1 MNLLLRIF
9 FVRIAALFRKHL
21 KLSDSS
27 VLTLWVFPNDLDIYF
42 HMNNGRYLTVM
53 DLGRFDLILR
63 SGLGE
68 ICEKNHLAPLVASAT
83 VRYKRSLKL
92 FQRYQL
98 VSRIVCWDDKWV
110 FIKQSFI
117 QDGKCAAV
125 GYVKG
130 LFRSPKG
137 NVPTAQVLALLGA
150 WHPSPPMPDTIK
162 HWIQSEEPGRIFH
175 KTDETLFPER
185 SK

>member
-1 MNLLLRIF
+1 MNLLLRVF
-9 FVRIAALFRKHL
+9 FVRIAAFFRKHL
-21 KLSDSS
+21 KLLDSS
-27 VLTLWVFPNDLDIYF
+27 VLTLWVLPNDLDIYF

-53 DLGRFDLILR
+53 DLGRFDLIVR

-68 ICEKNHLAPLVASAT
+68 ICKKNHLAPLVASVT
-83 VRYKRSLKL
+83 VKYKRSLKL

-117 QDGKCAAV
+117 HDGKCAAT

-137 NVPTAQVLALLGA
+137 NVPTAQVLALMGM
-150 WHPSPPMPDTIK
+150 WHASPPMPEAVK
-162 HWIQSEEPGRIFH
+162 HWMLSEEPGRVSH
-175 KTDETLFPER
+175 KTDEPLLQNR

>member
-1 MNLLLRIF
+1 MNLLLRILL
-9 FVRIAALFRKHL
+9 VRIAAFFRKPL
-21 KLSDSS
+21 KILDPSI
-27 VLTLWVFPNDLDIYF
+27 LTLWVFPNDLDIYF

-53 DLGRFDLILR
+53 DLGRFDIILR
-63 SGLGE
+63 MGFGE
-68 ICEKNHLAPLVASAT
+68 ICDRNQLAPLVASVAF
-83 VRYKRSLKL
+83 RYKRSLKL

-98 VSRIVCWDDKWV
+98 VSRIVCWDDKWI

-117 QDGKCAAV
+117 QNGKVAAV

-150 WHPSPPMPDTIK
+150 WEKSPHMPDSIK
-162 HWIQSEEPGRIFH
+162 YWQH
-175 KTDETLFPER
+175 DLL
-185 SK
+185 

>member
-1 MNLLLRIF
+1 MNLLFRILL
-9 FVRIAALFRKHL
+9 VKIASFFRKPL
-21 KLSDSS
+21 KVSDPS

-53 DLGRFDLILR
+53 DLGRYDIILR
-63 SGLGE
+63 MGFGE
-68 ICEKNHLAPLVASAT
+68 ICRKNHLAPLVASVN

-98 VSRIVCWDDKWV
+98 VSRVICWDHKWI

-117 QDGKCAAV
+117 HDGKCMAV

-137 NVPTAQVLALLGA
+137 NVPTPQVLALLGS
-150 WHPSPPMPDTIK
+150 WQESPPMPDTIK
-162 HWIQSEEPGRIFH
+162 HWMQSEEPG
-175 KTDETLFPER
+175 KASDKKNEAL